1 MYCYFDMKEHI
12 KKSENKSLLNIIS
25 SYLFDVQKEILNE
38 CPDFESIVTQAEYQA
53 VQGLLL
59 DGLENIPKAQRP
71 PIPQI
76 LRLAGTVC
84 QQMEQVNRMHIAVIG
99 KINTALAEAGIK
111 AVFMKGQITG
121 SRWPNPLH
129 RSPGDIDFLVAP
141 DDFERTLDVLDRIG
155 KVDRNLEHEH
165 HGMAYV
171 DGVQLEPHYKIHNYQ
186 CPSTDR
192 AMNEMALK
200 MLKSTEFKA
209 EMGDCEVYVFPPT
222 FESVFLIS
230 HIVNH
235 IYEEGLGLR
244 QIVDYAMLLK
254 HEYERIDWQIHDDY
268 LKRIRMKR
276 AWRIVTCLCQDYL
289 GMQNL
294 WSFTDKE
301 HKWAERLVADVMHV
315 GNFGRAAYV
324 FRHDSA
330 WHQLQNYLWVLRRVF
345 KMGFVCPSEA
355 MWWPISKLLRFSKKS
370 ITLKI

>member
-1 MYCYFDMKEHI
+1 MRVNI
-12 KKSENKSLLNIIS
+12 NNSEFKSLLSIIS
-25 SYLFDVQKEILNE
+25 SSLFHVHKDLPTEW
-38 CPDFESIVTQAEYQA
+38 PDFERIVKLAENQA

-59 DGLENIPKAQRP
+59 DGLENVPINQRP
-71 PIPQI
+71 SIPQI
-76 LRLAGTVC
+76 LGLAGKVC
-84 QQMEQVNRMHIAVIG
+84 QRMEHVNRKHIDVIG
-99 KINTALAEAGIK
+99 KVNAALTEAGIK
-111 AVFMKGQITG
+111 AVFMKGQTTG
-121 SRWPNPLH
+121 RRWPSPLH

-141 DDFERTLDVLDRIG
+141 EDFEKTLDVLASHG
-155 KVDRNLEHEH
+155 AVNRNIEHEH
-165 HGMAYV
+165 HGMV
-171 DGVQLEPHYKIHNYQ
+171 FMDGVQLEPHYKIHNYQ
-186 CPSTDR
+186 CPSTDKV
-192 AMNEMALK
+192 MNELALR
-200 MLKSTEFKA
+200 MLKTTDCKA
-209 EMGDCEVYVFPPT
+209 LIGEHEVYVLPPT

-244 QIVDYAMLLK
+244 QIIDYAMLLK

-324 FRHDSA
+324 FRHDST

-370 ITLKI
+370 ITLNI

>member
-1 MYCYFDMKEHI
+1 
-12 KKSENKSLLNIIS
+12 
-25 SYLFDVQKEILNE
+25 
-38 CPDFESIVTQAEYQA
+38 
-53 VQGLLL
+53 
-59 DGLENIPKAQRP
+59 
-71 PIPQI
+71 
-76 LRLAGTVC
+76 
-84 QQMEQVNRMHIAVIG
+84 
-99 KINTALAEAGIK
+99 
-111 AVFMKGQITG
+111 MKGQTTG

-244 QIVDYAMLLK
+244 QIIDYAMLLK
-254 HEYERIDWQIHDDY
+254 HEYERIDWQLHDDY
-268 LKRIRMKR
+268 LKKIQMER
-276 AWRIVTCLCQDYL
+276 AWRIICCICQDYL
-289 GMQNL
+289 FMPVH

-301 HKWAERLVADVMHV
+301 HLWAEKLMSDVMRV
-315 GNFGRAAYV
+315 GNFGRRAYT
-324 FRHDSA
+324 FRHDTRI
-330 WHQLQNYLWVLRRVF
+330 HQMQNYLWVLRRTWD
-345 KMGFVCPSEA
+345 MGFVCPSEA
-355 MWWPISKLLRFSKKS
+355 RWWPMAKLLRFLRK
-370 ITLKI
+370 